1 MYVCVTCLNENY
13 IYINLYQIMLY
24 AFLVKDIV
32 KKIYIYLYIY
42 IYIYIVKNTDDIKI
56 VIY

>member
-42 IYIYIVKNTDDIKI
+42 IYIVKNTDDIKI